1 MAESNFKKTVLSSL
15 LWKGMQTGAVYGIQL
30 IVQILLA
37 RLLLPSDYG
46 IIALIIVFIT
56 ISQCFVNSGLNTALI
71 QKKEIDDT
79 DTSSVFYVSLLIAAV
94 FYTILFLTAPAISAF
109 YNEPLITPVLRV
121 LGLTLFFGAVNSIQ
135 NAVIARNFQFK
146 KLFGC
151 SIISTTASG
160 VIGISMAFL
169 GYGVWALAGQQ
180 LSAIIASCIIMGFV
194 VKWRP
199 KLLFSIKKVK
209 GLFSFGWKLL
219 VSGMIDI
226 VYNNLSVLIVG
237 KAFSTTMLGYY
248 SKGNEYPNY
257 IANGINGTIQA
268 VMLPAYAKH
277 QDDKYTVKQ
286 IMRRAL
292 KTSSF
297 VVFPAMA
304 LLAAAA
310 EPLVT
315 LLLTDKWLMCVP
327 FLQIFC
333 CVYALWPIH
342 TVNLQAIN
350 GIGRSDVFLKLEIV
364 KKIIGV
370 TILIITIPIGI
381 YAIAIGMIFTGVIG
395 TFINAYPN
403 KKLLD
408 YSFLQQWKD
417 LMPALLISLIMA
429 GVVYSVLFLELSD
442 IMSLL
447 IQIPLGILVYFGLAR
462 LFKLESF
469 TYITDT
475 LKEYL
480 PKKNKSN

>member
-1 MAESNFKKTVLSSL
+1 MAESNFKTTVLSSL
-15 LWKGMQTGAVYGIQL
+15 FWKGMQTGAVYGMQL

-56 ISQCFVNSGLNTALI
+56 ISQCIVNSGLSTALI

-79 DTSSVFYVSLLIAAV
+79 DTSSVFYISLLIATV
-94 FYTILFLTAPAISAF
+94 FYIVLFFAAPAISAF

-121 LGLTLFFGAVNSIQ
+121 LGLTLFFGALHSIQ
-135 NAVIARNFQFK
+135 HAVIARNFQFK
-146 KLFGC
+146 KLFIC
-151 SIISTTASG
+151 SLFSSSASG
-160 VIGISMAFL
+160 IIGISMAFL

-180 LSAIIASCIIMGFV
+180 LSAIIAGCIMMGLV

-219 VSGMIDI
+219 VSEMIDI
-226 VYNNLSVLIVG
+226 GYNNLSVLIVG
-237 KAFSTTMLGYY
+237 KVFSTAMLGYY
-248 SKGNEYPNY
+248 SKGNEYPNF
-257 IANGINGTIQA
+257 IATGIDGTIQA
-268 VMLPAYAKH
+268 VMLPAYAKY
-277 QDDKYTVKQ
+277 QDEKDTVKQ

-297 VVFPAMA
+297 IVFPTMA
-304 LLAAAA
+304 GLAVTA

-327 FLQIFC
+327 FIQIFC
-333 CVYALWPIH
+333 CLYVLWPIQ

-350 GIGRSDVFLKLEIV
+350 GIGRSDVFLKLEII

-370 TILIITIPIGI
+370 TIIIIAVPIGI
-381 YAIAIGMIFTGVIG
+381 YAMAIGMVLTGIIA

-403 KKLLD
+403 KKLLN
-408 YSFLQQWKD
+408 YSILQQWKD
-417 LMPALLISLIMA
+417 LMPALVLSLVMA
-429 GVVYSVLFLELSD
+429 GIVYSVLFLELPD
-442 IMSLL
+442 IVSLL
-447 IQIPLGILVYFGLAR
+447 IQIPLGILVYFGLAK
-462 LFKLESF
+462 LFKLDSF
-469 TYITDT
+469 TYIVDT
-475 LKEYL
+475 VKEYL
-480 PKKNKSN
+480 PKKNKDE